1 MVNLGND
8 TTICEGS
15 KVNINSG
22 FGSNYTFTWN
32 TLSTAENIIVSNSG
46 IYSVEVK
53 DKSGCMASDS
63 ISVIV
68 NNNPVVNLG
77 IDKTIC
83 EGDSSSFDAVGNWQ
97 WIEWNDLSL
106 QQVLKVKTKGT
117 YTVTVTDLNGCKG
130 IDSAELIVNQNPTVS
145 LGDDI
150 EVCKGKSVT
159 IKTIPNNFASYLWQD
174 GSVGKTFTT
183 FTPEVITLL
192 ATDLN
197 GCKGTDTVALKIL
210 PGLEINLPIDQQLC
224 QGDNYTISVPG
235 LNPSNHK
242 FSWSTG
248 SEKPTI
254 TVNNSGVYNVFV
266 TDNEG
271 CSGVDT
277 MNINVRP
284 KPIPNLRDTS
294 ICEGEIATFN
304 SGPYSSYKW
313 TPNGEI
319 IQSISAGK
327 SGKYS
332 VLVTDKDG
340 CSGSGSAN
348 LIVYNKPNIPNYPD
362 QQACEGGN
370 ITLGA
375 TLPRGSYLW
384 KPNKA
389 TTQSITISESDEYT
403 VSITNSNGCIDSV
416 TINAVFNPNPIID
429 LGIDKSIC
437 EGDNIFIRDLN
448 SLDVIYWNNGI
459 FSDEINVTSTGEF
472 IGTIK
477 DSQGCTGQDTVN
489 ITVNPNPIL
498 IVSPDTLVCMKDIGS
513 LKLEAS
519 TGNRDQ
525 LNWSTGE
532 TTNEILITKESTYY
546 ITATNEK
553 ECSTLDTI
561 NVVTTCISTLFVPN
575 SFTPNGDRQNDLF
588 GPVGVNIYEF
598 EFYIFDRWGEQVFY
612 SSDINNKWDG
622 TYNGKP
628 VQMDVYVWKASYR
641 TEESHGGLKSRQQFG
656 TVTVLR

>member
-1 MVNLGND
+1 VNLGND
-8 TTICEGS
+8 TAVCEGS

-22 FGSNYTFTWN
+22 FGSNYTFLWN

-46 IYSVEVK
+46 IYSVEVT
-53 DKSGCMASDS
+53 DENGCLASDS
-63 ISVIV
+63 INVIL
-68 NNNPVVNLG
+68 NPYPIVNLG

-83 EGDSSSFDAVGNWQ
+83 EGDSTSFNAVGNWQ
-97 WIEWNDLSL
+97 RIEWDDLSL
-106 QQVLKVKTKGT
+106 QKVLKVKTKGT

-130 IDSAELIVNQNPTVS
+130 TDSAELIVNQNPTVS

-159 IKTIPNNFASYLWQD
+159 IKTIPNDFASYLWQD

-197 GCKGTDTVALKIL
+197 GCEGTDTVALKIL
-210 PGLEINLPIDQQLC
+210 PGLEINLPPDQQFC
-224 QGDNYTISVPG
+224 EGDNYTISIPG

-254 TVNNSGVYNVFV
+254 TVNYSGAYSVFV
-266 TDNEG
+266 TNNEG

-277 MNINVRP
+277 ININVSP

-294 ICEGEIATFN
+294 ICEGKIATFN

-319 IQSISAGK
+319 IQSIFAGK

-332 VLVTDKDG
+332 VLVTNKDG

-348 LIVYNKPNIPNYPD
+348 LIVYSKPSIPIYPD
-362 QQACEGGN
+362 QQACEGGD
-370 ITLGA
+370 IILGA
-375 TLPRGSYLW
+375 NLPRGSYLW
-384 KPNKA
+384 KPNKE
-389 TTQSITISESDEYT
+389 TTQSIKVLESGEYT
-403 VSITNSNGCIDSV
+403 VSITNTNGCIDSAKIN
-416 TINAVFNPNPIID
+416 TIFNPNPILD

-437 EGDNIFIRDLN
+437 EGDNIIIKDLN
-448 SLDVIYWNNGI
+448 SLDIIDWNNGI
-459 FSDEINVTSTGEF
+459 FSDEINVTSTGKY

-477 DSQGCTGQDTVN
+477 DTKGCIGKDTVI
-489 ITVNPNPIL
+489 ITVNPNPLL

-532 TTNEILITKESTYY
+532 TTKEIVVTKESTYY
-546 ITATNEK
+546 VTATNEK
-553 ECSTLDTI
+553 ECSSFDTI

-588 GPVGVNIYEF
+588 GPVGENIYEF

-628 VQMDVYVWKASYR
+628 AQMDVYVWKAYYR